1 MQFSER
7 YKKYCKIKGIS
18 PSSQFAAD
26 NLGCTKQNI
35 ATILRTNNVPSA
47 SIVVNA
53 AKMLDVSTDYLL
65 GLTDIPTQSNN
76 ELTEEEFE
84 IISDIKNLNKEGQLA
99 AKSMIQGLLNQG
111 IYKKCDNIQKK
122 AEL

>member
-7 YKKYCKIKGIS
+7 YKKYCKLRGII
-18 PSSQFAAD
+18 PSSQYAAEQ
-26 NLGCTKQNI
+26 LGCTRQNI

-47 SIVVNA
+47 SIVINA

-65 GLTDIPTQSNN
+65 GLTDIPTQANN

-84 IISDIKNLNKEGQLA
+84 IISDFKNLNKEGQLA